1 MVDYLS
7 GRIVS
12 SLAFEGAIEAD
23 DKPAAIGRV
32 TAAFTDDLMV
42 EDRLNDEVREIMN
55 KYSDE
60 MMREGVQYHEMFKK
74 IKRELIHQRKLIL

>member
-7 GRIVS
+7 GRIVW
-12 SLAFEGAIEAD
+12 SLAHDGVIEAE
-23 DKPAAIGRV
+23 DKAAV
-32 TAAFTDDLMV
+32 AEKVAAAFTADLMV

-60 MMREGVQYHEMFKK
+60 MMRRGIQYHEMFKK
-74 IKRELIHQRKLIL
+74 IKRELVHQRKLVL